1 MIDVDLNLMKSLNI
15 LHIIDH
21 ARKFSIAIFV
31 KPKKNEII
39 EGLIT
44 NWISIFGTE
53 GKTL

>member
-31 KPKKNEII
+31 KPKKMR
-39 EGLIT
+39 L
-44 NWISIFGTE
+44 
-53 GKTL
+53 